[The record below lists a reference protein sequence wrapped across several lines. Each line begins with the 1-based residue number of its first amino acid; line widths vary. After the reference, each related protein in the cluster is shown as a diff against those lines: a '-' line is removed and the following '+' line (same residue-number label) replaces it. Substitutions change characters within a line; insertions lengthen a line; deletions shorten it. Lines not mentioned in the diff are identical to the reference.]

1 MMVGGKLLF
10 AFPGQ
15 GSQYAGMGE
24 PLFRAY
30 PEALNTVRRAERIT
44 GRALLPLLT
53 EATEEDLK
61 RTENTHPALFL
72 YEAALYDAL
81 SARRGPD
88 VVMGHSLGE
97 LAALYAAGVI
107 DFETALSLV
116 LERGRIIVEN
126 SGGDGGMVALL
137 GENVLKMVE
146 DILRRVSP
154 GKVVISNYNS
164 PKQVVLS
171 GYRGELERVV
181 GFIEKQ
187 ARRMRARVRA
197 VRLKISFASHSPL
210 VRDAS
215 ERLAKVLDGIE
226 FRDPVVPMIM
236 NTTGKVATTAEEVK
250 RAVSRQLS
258 SPVRFVDMVKEAVS
272 MGVERMWEVGPG
284 RVLTGLVS
292 QITDRI
298 SAEPKD
304 PKYSKVGT

>member
-1 MMVGGKLLF
+1 MREGRLLF

-15 GSQYAGMGE
+15 GSQYAGMGRF
-24 PLFRAY
+24 LFQAY
-30 PEALNTVRRAERIT
+30 PDALSTVRRAERIT
-44 GRALLPLLT
+44 GRSLLPLLT

-72 YEAALYDAL
+72 YEAALYDTL
-81 SARRGPD
+81 SVGRGPD

-126 SGGDGGMVALL
+126 SGGEGGMVALL
-137 GENVLKMVE
+137 GENVLRMVE
-146 DILRRVSP
+146 DILRRLSP

-171 GYRGELERVV
+171 GYRVDLEKVV
-181 GFIEKQ
+181 EFVEKQ

-210 VRDAS
+210 VKDAS
-215 ERLAKVLDGIE
+215 ERLAKVLDGIK
-226 FRDPVVPMIM
+226 FRDPVVPIIM

-258 SPVRFVDMVKEAVS
+258 SPVRFVDMVKEAVG
-272 MGVERMWEVGPG
+272 MGVGRMWEVGPG

-298 SAEPKD
+298 VAEPKD
-304 PKYSKVGT
+304 PKYYKVGT